1 MPTAVVTGASRGL
14 GLENCRRFAAA
25 GWNVYGAC
33 RDPDGASDLAAIP
46 GVRLV
51 TYDAAD
57 PGGAEDLKEALGDA
71 PVDLLLNNAG
81 MNGAWDATQM
91 LSGFDRNICE
101 EIFAVNTIGP
111 IEASKALI
119 GNVAASER
127 KIIVNVSSMLG
138 SATILSMPGLISY
151 RMSKAAL
158 NIATRSMAAEWKDL
172 GVTVVS
178 LHPGWVQTALGG
190 PMAPMTVDQ
199 SVDGQQALFAK
210 LSIADSGKFL
220 QFNGEEHPW

>member
-25 GWNVYGAC
+25 GWTVYGAC

-46 GVRLV
+46 GIRLI

-138 SATILSMPGLISY
+138 SATILTMPGLISY

-158 NIATRSMAAEWKDL
+158 NIATRSMASEWKDL

-178 LHPGWVQTALGG
+178 IHPGWVQTALGG
-190 PMAPMTVDQ
+190 SMAPMTVDQ
-199 SVDGQQALFAK
+199 SVDGQQAVFAK